1 MNNIQFKASL
11 SWNNTA
17 QSLESSPNTRSIER
31 VKTVEADDFLCENA
45 ETDHDPFPKLFDGQ
59 RDFQSSGKTKDSKED
74 GMLSA
79 PPSPNLPITSRV
91 SKMLFVGTAGTSN
104 SNLKPQ
110 PTNATLDVK
119 SLEIEMAEAKL
130 NPSATSGPNLSG
142 RTKEE
147 QTSIGEDDTPQ
158 SHTSGFMDMI
168 FKVCCFWRSQS

>member
-1 MNNIQFKASL
+1 MNQFKASF
-11 SWNNTA
+11 SWNNTE

-45 ETDHDPFPKLFDGQ
+45 ETDNDPFPKLFDGQ
-59 RDFQSSGKTKDSKED
+59 RDYQSSGKTKDSKDD

-91 SKMLFVGTAGTSN
+91 SKMLFVGTAGTTN
-104 SNLKPQ
+104 SNLKP
-110 PTNATLDVK
+110 PSTNSILNVQ

-130 NPSATSGPNLSG
+130 NPSVASAPNLSG

-147 QTSIGEDDTPQ
+147 QTSIVEDDTPQ
-158 SHTSGFMDMI
+158 SQTCGFMDI
-168 FKVCCFWRSQS
+168 VFKFCCFWRS